1 MGTIMKKITFLAG
14 IALAISGLFTGLAFA
29 NSSCNSTGNGSAAV
43 VDITPTIKAPAP
55 TPAVPAP
62 ASASLPDPDSL
73 LDPAPAS
80 ESVAPAAAP
89 ATVPA
94 APAPAPAASCAS
106 CNSGGVTVAPNCSF
120 CAACGNAD
128 CDGLCCSGCIMVG
141 PECGFCAACG
151 NPGCDGLCDSC
162 IPCECEGMMG
172 CGVMGGSP
180 FDGVCFSGYV
190 NAGYDTNFSGD
201 RSNGMVDAWNNT
213 TPALNAVYV
222 SAVKKAFTGGYGAAF
237 GFGVDFM
244 FGEDSRIFRSA
255 RGLDQNWYT
264 GHMYNPATGAYDRPS
279 YGFAMPQLYLE
290 AAINNWSVKLGHFY
304 GLLGYEGATAPSRF
318 FYTKGLTCAASPVS
332 QTGVLASY
340 NGFQNLDLT
349 MGWVNGWGNGF
360 DNSRFNE
367 GMITGSFTYRMNP
380 MASIKYAFMA
390 GTADMAG
397 VFGYWGPYDWGHIK
411 GVGAAH
417 SVVFDVHLNNCLESV
432 TTVNYV
438 DFGQA
443 TYSANGT
450 RALILGEHLYY
461 TFNCCW
467 KAGFR
472 AEWLKNTDYIG
483 GSAQD
488 TEVTSYA
495 LGLNWHP
502 AGNQNLYVR
511 PELRYD
517 RATGAW
523 KNQPLNKRTD
533 QLTIGFDVML
543 TF

>member
-1 MGTIMKKITFLAG
+1 MKKISCLIG
-14 IALAISGLFTGLAFA
+14 IALAVSGLFANLAFA
-29 NSSCNSTGNGSAAV
+29 DSISIPPNNAV
-43 VDITPTIKAPAP
+43 VDI

-62 ASASLPDPDSL
+62 A
-73 LDPAPAS
+73 PAPAS
-80 ESVAPAAAP
+80 AAQAPVPASAVPTPAPAS
-89 ATVPA
+89 A
-94 APAPAPAASCAS
+94 APAPAPAPAVQAPAPAPAPATSCAS
-106 CNSGGVTVAPNCSF
+106 CNSGGYVVSSDCSY
-120 CAACGNAD
+120 CAACGKAD
-128 CDGLCCSGCIMVG
+128 CDGLC
-141 PECGFCAACG
+141 
-151 NPGCDGLCDSC
+151 NC
-162 IPCECEGMMG
+162 IPYECAGMG
-172 CGVMGGSP
+172 CGIMGGCSP
-180 FDGVCFSGYV
+180 FNGVCFSGYV
-190 NAGYDTNFSGD
+190 NAGYDTNFAGD

-213 TPALNAVYV
+213 TPALNAIYV
-222 SAVKKAFTGGYGAAF
+222 SAVKKTFTGGCGADF

-244 FGEDSRIFRSA
+244 FGEDSRVFRSA
-255 RGLDQNWYT
+255 MGLDQNWYT

-279 YGFAMPQLYLE
+279 YGFAMPQLYME
-290 AAINNWSVKLGHFY
+290 AAINNWSVKIGHFY

-349 MGWVNGWGNGF
+349 LGWVNGWGNGF
-360 DNSRFNE
+360 DNSRFGE

-380 MASIKYAFMA
+380 AASIKYAFLA

-397 VFGYWGPYDWGHIK
+397 VFGYWGPYNWGHIK
-411 GVGAAH
+411 GVGSAH

-472 AEWLKNTDYIG
+472 AEWMKNSDYYG
-483 GSAQD
+483 ESDD
-488 TEVTSYA
+488 TEITSFA

-502 AGNQNLYVR
+502 AGNQNLFVR

-517 RATGAW
+517 RATGIWGHQA
-523 KNQPLNKRTD
+523 LNGRVD
-533 QLTIGFDVML
+533 QLTIGFDVMM

>member
-1 MGTIMKKITFLAG
+1 MKKITFLAG

-43 VDITPTIKAPAP
+43 VDITPTIQAPAP

-73 LDPAPAS
+73 LDPAPAP
-80 ESVAPAAAP
+80 ESAAPAAAP

-106 CNSGGVTVAPNCSF
+106 CNSGGVTVASGCSY

-151 NPGCDGLCDSC
+151 NPDCDGLCDSC

-201 RSNGMVDAWNNT
+201 RSNGIVDAWNNT

-264 GHMYNPATGAYDRPS
+264 GHMYNPATQAYDRPS

-290 AAINNWSVKLGHFY
+290 AAINNWSVKIGHFY

-340 NGFQNLDLT
+340 NGFQNLELT

-360 DNSRFNE
+360 DNSRFGE
-367 GMITGSFTYRMNP
+367 GLLTGSFTYHMNP
-380 MASIKYAFMA
+380 MASIKYAFLA

-397 VFGYWGPYDWGHIK
+397 VFGYWGPYDWGRVK
-411 GVGAAH
+411 GVGASH
-417 SVVFDVHLNNCLESV
+417 SVVLDVHLNNCLESV
-432 TTVNYV
+432 TTVNYA
-438 DFGQA
+438 DYGQA
-443 TYSANGT
+443 NNTQNGA

-467 KAGFR
+467 KLGFR
-472 AEWLKNTDYIG
+472 AEWMKHTEYYRDTYV
-483 GSAQD
+483 
-488 TEVTSYA
+488 TEVTTYA

-502 AGNQNLYVR
+502 YGNQNLYVR

-517 RATGAW
+517 RATGAG
-523 KNQPLNKRTD
+523 KNYMLNGRPD
-533 QLTIGFDVML
+533 QLTIGFDVMM